1 LKIRRAEWMLE
12 GVKARSQVNVSR
24 KQLPKR
30 KKLLKKKIANLQHD
44 DNG

>member
-30 KKLLKKKIANLQHD
+30 KKLLKKIANLQHD